1 MPFGFSAPL
10 LGIDLGTANV
20 VVNLVGKGVV
30 INEPSVVAIAAND
43 RRIQAIGH
51 AARDM
56 VGRTPGSLRI
66 LRPMQDGVIADYL
79 VTEAMLRYF
88 VDRSCGRFRMFRPEI
103 MVAVPTGVTT
113 VEQRAVLDA
122 GIAAGARRVHLI
134 AEPIAAAIGAQVPI
148 SAPSGSMIVNIG
160 GGTTEIAVISL
171 NDIVTDCSAS
181 IRVGGNRIDDSIRTY
196 IKRKYNLMIGDR
208 TAEQIKM
215 KIASAIAL
223 DPAETMEVRGRDQV
237 QGLPRTVT
245 VTSDEITEAIYEPI
259 DQIVRGVRVVL
270 ESTPPELA
278 SDIIGKGLVMTGG
291 TSLLRNLDQLLAR
304 ETGIAVHVADK
315 PLLCVAMGCGIG
327 LSHHGVLEKVLV
339 SSP

>member
-1 MPFGFSAPL
+1 M
-10 LGIDLGTANV
+10 GIDLGTANV

-30 INEPSVVAIAAND
+30 INEPSVVAISAND

-122 GIAAGARRVHLI
+122 GMAAGARRVHLI
-134 AEPIAAAIGAQVPI
+134 AEPLAAAIGAQVPI

-160 GGTTEIAVISL
+160 GGTTEIAVVSL
-171 NDIVTDCSAS
+171 NDIVADCSAS
-181 IRVGGNRIDDSIRTY
+181 IRVGGNRIDEAIRTY

-278 SDIIGKGLVMTGG
+278 ADIIGRGIVMTGG

-304 ETGIAVHVADK
+304 ETGIAVHVADA

>member
-1 MPFGFSAPL
+1 M
-10 LGIDLGTANV
+10 GIDLGTANV
-20 VVNLVGKGVV
+20 VVNHVGKGVV

-122 GIAAGARRVHLI
+122 GVAAGARRVHLI
-134 AEPIAAAIGAQVPI
+134 AEPLAAAIGAQVPI
-148 SAPSGSMIVNIG
+148 SAPSGSMVVNIG
-160 GGTTEIAVISL
+160 GGTTEIAVVSL

-181 IRVGGNRIDDSIRTY
+181 IRVGGNRIDESIRTY

-208 TAEQIKM
+208 TAEQIKIQ
-215 KIASAIAL
+215 IASAIAL

-278 SDIIGKGLVMTGG
+278 ADIIGKGLVMTGG
-291 TSLLRNLDQLLAR
+291 TSLLRNLDQLLAQ

-327 LSHHGVLEKVLV
+327 LSHHAVLEKVLV

>member
-1 MPFGFSAPL
+1 

-30 INEPSVVAIAAND
+30 INEPSVVAIAVND

-88 VDRSCGRFRMFRPEI
+88 VDRACGRFRMFRPEI

-122 GIAAGARRVHLI
+122 GRAAGARRVHLI
-134 AEPIAAAIGAQVPI
+134 AEPLAAAIGAQVPI

-171 NDIVTDCSAS
+171 NDIVADCSAS
-181 IRVGGNRIDDSIRTY
+181 IRVGGNRIDEAIRTY

-259 DQIVRGVRVVL
+259 DQIIRGVRVVL

-278 SDIIGKGLVMTGG
+278 ADIIGRGLVMTGG
-291 TSLLRNLDQLLAR
+291 TSLLRNLDQLIAR
-304 ETGIAVHVADK
+304 ETGIAVHVADA